1 MSNSSAAPNA
11 APSVSPGVAAVLARF
26 DRSSPDNLLTS
37 LATEILRLTRAQAD
51 LAARL
56 QAVEQLQ
63 AVADRLLP
71 EAGGA
76 EPAEL
81 PKTALIDATQAI
93 LDGAGFYPLEF
104 DGAGNPIRWTGP
116 SAQFS
121 LSLFIDRRQG
131 GRFKLHFTRFA
142 ASVSASFMRC
152 LLDGKP
158 ADITVH
164 DLRGSF
170 ELSGVLPPRADPGAS
185 VLTFICP
192 ATASQ
197 AQLGQGSDQ
206 RQMGLC
212 FQKLTAQSAMAAD
225 TAPQSASPPA
235 GAEPRPLADGPSAVR
250 RVKRAE

>member
-93 LDGAGFYPLEF
+93 L

-235 GAEPRPLADGPSAVR
+235 GAGPRPLADGPSAVR